1 MFSNDAVRCVAKP
14 TIAGDK
20 GSNICCKLAQYKME
34 PPGCCQTPLP
44 NALFRRATTKIIRK
58 VSNFDQ
64 TTPQNEETF
73 RKGGALWVGAL
84 HDKS

>member
-14 TIAGDK
+14 TLAGGK
-20 GSNICCKLAQYKME
+20 GSNICGQLTQYKAE
-34 PPGCCQTPLP
+34 PPGWCQTPLP
-44 NALFRRATTKIIRK
+44 NAFFPAQRAKLIRT
-58 VSNFDQ
+58 VSNFEQ
-64 TTPQNEETF
+64 TTTQKEETF

>member
-1 MFSNDAVRCVAKP
+1 MSRTQPLLAIRVPTSVADWRNINGAAPRLPGTSPNCIVRC
-14 TIAGDK
+14 DD
-20 GSNICCKLAQYKME
+20 QKM
-34 PPGCCQTPLP
+34 
-44 NALFRRATTKIIRK
+44 IRK

-64 TTPQNEETF
+64 TISQNEKTF

>member
-1 MFSNDAVRCVAKP
+1 M
-14 TIAGDK
+14 
-20 GSNICCKLAQYKME
+20 
-34 PPGCCQTPLP
+34 
-44 NALFRRATTKIIRK
+44 IRK
-58 VSNFDQ
+58 VSNFDR

>member
-1 MFSNDAVRCVAKP
+1 VFSNDAVRYVPKP

-20 GSNICCKLAQYKME
+20 GSNLCCGLAQYKTE
-34 PPGCCQTPLP
+34 LAHACRTSP
-44 NALFRRATTKIIRK
+44 NCIVRLQRPKMIRE

-64 TTPQNEETF
+64 TTPQNEKTF